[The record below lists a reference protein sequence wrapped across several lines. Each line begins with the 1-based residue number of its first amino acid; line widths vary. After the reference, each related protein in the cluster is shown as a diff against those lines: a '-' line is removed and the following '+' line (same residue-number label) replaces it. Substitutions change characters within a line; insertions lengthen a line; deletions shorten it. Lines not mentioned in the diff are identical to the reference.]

1 MKASKQALSLVNL
14 IKNQPKDSDSNS
26 VSFGCI
32 GICVV
37 SSNTL
42 IMRQLLVFNCTY
54 IIMYLA

>member
-1 MKASKQALSLVNL
+1 MKATKQALSLVNL
-14 IKNQPKDSDSNS
+14 IKNQPKDSDLNS
-26 VSFGCI
+26 VSFGYI

-42 IMRQLLVFNCTY
+42 IMRQLLILNCTY